1 MSQKWKTTLVLI
13 QTFEETD
20 QPTDGEDRR
29 SRARVENVIKM
40 TPGPTGCATSRVDD
54 KSIFQL
60 LLPESTEGIKLEM
73 TNLEGKHVFGDT
85 CREVDLVDIQ
95 AYVGPLILA
104 GVYCS
109 NNEAT
114 KSLWD
119 ADSGRPIF
127 LANTQTRTH
136 KQNHLLTD
144 NPSFVKTCEKTS
156 YC

>member
-60 LLPESTEGIKLEM
+60 FLPESTEGIKLEM

-85 CREVDLVDIQ
+85 WREVDLVDLQ
-95 AYVGPLILA
+95 AYVRRYVILV
-104 GVYCS
+104 GVYRS

-114 KSLWD
+114 KSLLD
-119 ADSGRPIF
+119 AECGRPIPPHTRCILFYF
-127 LANTQTRTH
+127 LP
-136 KQNHLLTD
+136 L
-144 NPSFVKTCEKTS
+144 FC
-156 YC
+156 